1 MSRVKLADCCKFFSG
16 GTPTKGKTDY
26 WNGEIP
32 WFSPKDIKS
41 FELISSQDRISTIAA
56 RESATRLVDPG
67 TILVVGRSG
76 VLAHT
81 LPVGIIRQPSTFNQD
96 IKAIVPSD
104 DYDPEYV
111 ALYLTARQSFVLK
124 EGVKRGPTVHSLISG
139 FIEELEIPDIPIDH
153 QRQITARLKAQLV
166 AVEAARQA
174 AQAQLREINVAL
186 NRAIESQ
193 IVDAISSSDETVKLG
208 DVSKISA
215 KLVQPEQD
223 NYSNLPHVSAE
234 NIESLTGRLLNIR
247 SAKEDGMTSGKYLF
261 DAGDILYSK
270 LRPYLRKVAKPD
282 FDGLCSAD
290 MYPIKTDESV
300 LSMDFLK
307 LLLTSNLFTDYANE
321 KSARSRMPKLNREQ
335 LFDFEF
341 RLPALEKQS
350 QCVALIGS
358 FITLSEQASE
368 AAKSILKD
376 INLLPQ
382 KILAQAFEV

>member
-1 MSRVKLADCCKFFSG
+1 MRTVKLADCCKFFSG

-41 FELISSQDRISTIAA
+41 FELVSSQDRISEIAI
-56 RESATRLVDPG
+56 RESATRLVKPG
-67 TILVVGRSG
+67 TIFVVGRSG

-81 LPVGIIRQPSTFNQD
+81 LPVGIVQQPSAFNQD
-96 IKAIVPSD
+96 LKAIVPND
-104 DYDPEYV
+104 DYDPEYI
-111 ALYLTARQSFVLK
+111 ALYLSARQSFVLK
-124 EGVKRGPTVHSLISG
+124 EGVKRGPTVHSLIAN

-153 QRQITARLKAQLV
+153 QRQIAARLKTQL
-166 AVEAARQA
+166 AVVETARQA
-174 AQAQLREINVAL
+174 AHVQLREINVAL

-193 IVDAISSSDETVKLG
+193 IVDAISSSEETVKLG
-208 DVSKISA
+208 DVSKISS
-215 KLVQPEQD
+215 KLVQPEQEKFA
-223 NYSNLPHVSAE
+223 NLPHVSAE

-341 RLPALEKQS
+341 SLPTLEKQN
-350 QCVALIGS
+350 QCVVLIGS
-358 FITLSEQASE
+358 FFALSEQASE

-382 KILAQAFEV
+382 KILAQAFEM

>member
-1 MSRVKLADCCKFFSG
+1 MRTVKLADCCKFFSG
-16 GTPTKGKTDY
+16 GTPTKGKNDY

-41 FELISSQDRISTIAA
+41 FELVSSQDRISEIAV
-56 RESATRLVDPG
+56 RESATRLVKPG

-81 LPVGIIRQPSTFNQD
+81 LPIGIVRQPSTFNQD

-111 ALYLTARQSFVLK
+111 ALYLTSRQSFVLK
-124 EGVKRGPTVHSLISG
+124 EGVKRGPTVHSLISD

-153 QRQITARLKAQLV
+153 QRQIAARLKAQL
-166 AVEAARQA
+166 AVVETARQA

-208 DVSKISA
+208 DVSNITA
-215 KLVQPEQD
+215 KLVQPKQD
-223 NYSNLPHVSAE
+223 NFANLPHVSAE

-300 LSMDFLK
+300 LTMDFLK

-341 RLPALEKQS
+341 CLPSLEKQS

-358 FITLSEQASE
+358 FLALSGQASE

-376 INLLPQ
+376 INLLPK